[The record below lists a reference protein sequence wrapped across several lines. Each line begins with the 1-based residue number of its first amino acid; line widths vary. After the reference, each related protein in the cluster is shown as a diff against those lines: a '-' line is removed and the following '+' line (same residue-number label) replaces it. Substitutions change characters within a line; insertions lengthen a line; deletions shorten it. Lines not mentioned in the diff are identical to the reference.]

1 MRLNMKV
8 ERVKHNLTQ
17 DDLAKQIGVHKNVIS
32 RWETGDSEPTSK
44 NLIALCNLYECS
56 PEYLLDMTDDKHAAA
71 VAD

>member
-17 DDLAKQIGVHKNVIS
+17 DDLSKQIGVHKNVIS

-44 NLIALCNLYECS
+44 NLIALCNLYGCS
-56 PEYLLDMTDDKHAAA
+56 PEYLLDMTDDKHATA